1 MEYYHDLSELFDD
14 DQVLAYLKEV
24 ATEDLDPRRTSY
36 GAIVPRMTGFL
47 SAISSMLI
55 MYVIVRS
62 SRGLSTIYHRI
73 MFGMSVFDIFTS
85 VAMGLTTLPMPKD
98 DIWTVRVPI
107 LLP

>member
-1 MEYYHDLSELFDD
+1 MEYYYELSEFFDD
-14 DQVLAYLKEV
+14 DEVLAYFKAA
-24 ATEDLDPRRTSY
+24 ATEHVVDPRRTRY
-36 GAIVPRMTGFL
+36 GAIVPRVTGFL

-73 MFGMSVFDIFTS
+73 MFCMSVFDIFTS

-98 DIWTVRVPI
+98 DLWTVRV
-107 LLP
+107 LG